1 MSRWLWLRAFPLSP
15 FLRHLPPR
23 PSSHLFLVSIPA
35 IVACSLPLQPPSFA
49 CPLRN
54 PPVHPVLL
62 LARLSSKRSRWH
74 ATAPSSKHLRQSLAV
89 LKTVRGPQASS
100 ISIPWALDYSKASRA
115 PPRLTDRALHFNEIP
130 SASVL
135 WSMAA
140 PASSPSSSTQ
150 DSPLVP
156 ATEPDTQVR
165 GSRVCTVEPQVDCK
179 LLEGGE
185 PAVSKCLAQ
194 GRAHRARPVDLVSLS
209 RCGLCTHSFRHLLST
224 WQGPSLFRQWDG
236 GPASRAEEKTH
247 V

>member
-115 PPRLTDRALHFNEIP
+115 PPRLTDR
-130 SASVL
+130 
-135 WSMAA
+135 
-140 PASSPSSSTQ
+140 T
-150 DSPLVP
+150 
-156 ATEPDTQVR
+156 
-165 GSRVCTVEPQVDCK
+165 
-179 LLEGGE
+179 
-185 PAVSKCLAQ
+185 
-194 GRAHRARPVDLVSLS
+194 
-209 RCGLCTHSFRHLLST
+209 GLCTLTRSPVLQCSGP
-224 WQGPSLFRQWDG
+224 WQLRLPPPAPARRTLRSSLPRNLIRRSG
-236 GPASRAEEKTH
+236 VH
-247 V
+247 VCVP